1 MDNGQ
6 KGQNSNDNGFF
17 APGTDGTPISQG
29 IESNNN
35 ANFSSDEVN
44 WTPERDNRSI
54 GNKAI
59 FSGEEVPKSDAIE
72 ILPPPEPPVED
83 VGDPKQEPSESTEL
97 PTETPVFDEKL
108 IRTDGDR
115 IARSALVEIEKA
127 EEKLNQTG
135 NVSDFYEEARNM
147 MEKNLE
153 NSYNRKLAS

>member
-6 KGQNSNDNGFF
+6 KGQNSNNNGFF
-17 APGTDGTPISQG
+17 VPTTDDVSANQG
-29 IESNNN
+29 IESNGNIN
-35 ANFSSDEVN
+35 LSSNEVN

-59 FSGEEVPKSDAIE
+59 ISGEEVPKPDAIE
-72 ILPPPEPPVED
+72 ILPPPEPPIAEVNEQ
-83 VGDPKQEPSESTEL
+83 KKESPETAEVLTEI
-97 PTETPVFDEKL
+97 PVFDEKL

-135 NVSDFYEEARNM
+135 NVSDFYEEVRNM